1 LNRTGRI
8 DRSRPVAMNATF
20 RSEFAQLGAKIPAP
34 ETAEE
39 EDFDPVADC
48 NWDSL
53 MAFLACDTQWRV
65 SGVGMAGLVWIGLD
79 YTACDIVFRR
89 RSFPDDLWDDVR
101 IMEEAALP
109 ILNSGDD

>member
-1 LNRTGRI
+1 MT
-8 DRSRPVAMNATF
+8 ATV
-20 RSEFAQLGAKIPAP
+20 RDEFSMMGAKVSGPA
-34 ETAEE
+34 TAEE
-39 EDFDPVADC
+39 EEFDPVAEC
-48 NWDSL
+48 NWDSV

-89 RSFPDDLWDDVR
+89 GGFADRLWDDVR